1 MDVQS
6 AYYVVNPQGDLE
18 KTEKLFGGWFSREE
32 GWEGVVG
39 KPPPTEQLSA
49 ALQEKDVYM

>member
-6 AYYVVNPQGDLE
+6 AYFVVNPQGDLK
-18 KTEKLFGGWFSREE
+18 KTEKLFGGWFSKEE

-39 KPPPTEQLSA
+39 KAPPTEQLSA